1 MPLLRDGEEE
11 AEGRLD
17 SDLEISTFGVKALIP
32 LYRVICRVNGTMLIT
47 GNFIFMFSCTI

>member
-1 MPLLRDGEEE
+1 MPLLRGGVEE

-32 LYRVICRVNGTMLIT
+32 LYLVICRVNGTMLII
-47 GNFIFMFSCTI
+47 GSFILMFSCTV